1 MKTFLKIIGTLVLL
15 IVIAGVS
22 LYALDFYNVYHFQVG
37 DFKISDINKLWN
49 KSDSMKKLEIGV
61 SGADQGQNG
70 QSQSQAQT
78 NLVASPLNGQLISQ
92 ERAQMPV
99 VAVMIEN
106 SPPARQQSGLDK
118 ADVVYETLAEGGI
131 TRFMALFQNEDV
143 LVVGPVRSARS
154 YFVEIVRE
162 YNAWYAHVGGS
173 ADGIKL
179 IAKYG
184 LHDLDQFFVDKPY
197 WRDSNRVKTRGFE
210 HGMYV
215 SILALRDYVKGQ
227 AELGSFE
234 SWGFKDDAPV
244 SNLLQSSTQTSTQA
258 AAPAKAVANSAQ
270 TISVNFSFPSF
281 LAQWKYDSVK
291 NVYNRSN
298 GGVAHVDAQS
308 GQQLFAKNIIVQYVK
323 MTPILNN
330 QKGDDSALKL
340 DLIGSGDGVLFLDGQ
355 MIPITWKKAKSGDHT
370 QFYYA
375 DGAGAGSASANAS
388 GVNAGA
394 GSSSGQK
401 IQLNRGVTWVELAEK
416 GKVSY
421 K

>member
-22 LYALDFYNVYHFQVG
+22 LYALDFYNVYHLDV
-37 DFKISDINKLWN
+37 NKLWGGGE
-49 KSDSMKKLEIGV
+49 SLKKLDV
-61 SGADQGQNG
+61 SLSGAQTQGQVTT
-70 QSQSQAQT
+70 QT
-78 NLVASPLNGQLISQ
+78 QQNLVASPLNGQLISQ
-92 ERAQMPV
+92 ERSQMPV

-106 SPPARQQSGLDK
+106 SPPARPQVGLDK

-131 TRFMALFQNEDV
+131 TRFMALFQNEDAE
-143 LVVGPVRSARS
+143 VVGPVRSARS
-154 YFVEIVRE
+154 YFAEIVRE

-173 ADGIKL
+173 VDGIKF
-179 IAKYG
+179 IKQND
-184 LHDLDQFFVDKPY
+184 LHDLDQFFIDKPF
-197 WRDSNRVKTRGFE
+197 WRDSSRIKTRGFE
-210 HGMYV
+210 HSMYT
-215 SILALRDYVKGQ
+215 SILALRNYVKGQ
-227 AELGSFE
+227 AELGNFE
-234 SWGFKDDAPV
+234 SWGFKDDAPAAT
-244 SNLLQSSTQTSTQA
+244 TQTLTQA
-258 AAPAKAVANSAQ
+258 APQAQNSAQ

-308 GQQLFAKNIIVQYVK
+308 GQQLFAKNVIVQYVK
-323 MTPILNN
+323 MTPILNQ

-340 DLIGSGDGVLFLDGQ
+340 DLIGSGDGLLFRDGQ

-375 DGAGAGSASANAS
+375 DGADGAS
-388 GVNAGA
+388 GGA
-394 GSSSGQK
+394 LNGQK